1 MPTPS
6 VCTGSPDV
14 GLLDGE
20 RAVITGGASG
30 IGLATARRF
39 VEEGAVVALVDIDD
53 ERLEKAAS
61 DLGGMQW
68 YHADVADADAVE
80 AVFGLAAEA
89 LGGLTIAYNNA
100 GTGDQAKLHS
110 MTPERWHR
118 VTSVCLDGVFHGIRA
133 AVPHIRRSGGGSIVN
148 TASISGVRPASG
160 EGAYAAAKAGVAALT
175 ATAALEYA
183 PHVRVNAVA
192 PGMIRTGL
200 TDPLLDGVDG
210 AVDFMLAKTPLE
222 RIGTPEEVADVV
234 VFLCSPLA
242 RFITGIN
249 VVVDGGMTL
258 HGAGVD
264 GLFDLITAKYGRPAE
279 EL

>member
-1 MPTPS
+1 M
-6 VCTGSPDV
+6 

-39 VEEGAVVALVDIDD
+39 LEEGASVALVDIDT
-53 ERLEKAAS
+53 ERLDKAAS
-61 DLGGMQW
+61 DLGGVAW
-68 YHADVADADAVE
+68 YHADVSDADAVE
-80 AVFGLAAEA
+80 AAFGLAASA
-89 LGGLTIAYNNA
+89 LGGLTVAFNNA
-100 GTGDQAKLHS
+100 GTGDQAKLHAMS
-110 MTPERWHR
+110 PERWHR
-118 VTSVCLDGVFHGIRA
+118 VTSVCLDGVYHGIRA
-133 AVPHIRRSGGGSIVN
+133 AVPHLRASGGGAIVN

-183 PHVRVNAVA
+183 PQIRVNAIA

-200 TDPLLDGVDG
+200 TDPLLDGVEG

-222 RIGTPEEVADVV
+222 RIGTPEEVADIV

-242 RFITGIN
+242 RFVTGIN
-249 VVVDGGMTL
+249 LVVDGGMTL

-264 GLFDLITAKYGRPAE
+264 GLFDLITSTYGRPAE